1 MGEYNN
7 DVKKVTG
14 VMILEAVMSNPNGD
28 PDNEGAPRV
37 LSDGR
42 GHIHNVSIHRKIRD
56 IVDDKE
62 GVYWKEIKQKHS
74 DEDTSKSADKET
86 QKPEYAVFEQRG
98 VDDNAAVEMLK
109 EENGVNKFLNKYWDV
124 RVFGST
130 FLQEGNNGFTNTGV
144 CKVFDGLSIAPIIS
158 EPKTMTT
165 KKGKQEGK
173 DRGMAPGAYKVVEH
187 AVYVVPF
194 EVNPADAHKTQCT
207 QKDVDIF
214 LAALPYVYDIKSLV
228 RKDVRILNAFAITH
242 KKKLGSIPS
251 HEIFNFFKPKKL
263 TDISQPS
270 TSLDEYELK
279 TLDAF
284 KEAYAGRFEENGT
297 VDLVE
302 ERYK

>member
-1 MGEYNN
+1 MGEITKEYTN

-42 GHIHNVSIHRKIRD
+42 GHIHNVSIHRKVRD

-62 GVYWKEIKQKHS
+62 GEYWKEIANRVS
-74 DEDTSKSADKET
+74 VKEEGNRNI
-86 QKPEYAVFEQRG
+86 EYAVFEQRG
-98 VDDNAAVEMLK
+98 VDDNAAMKMLN
-109 EENGVNKFLNKYWDV
+109 EEDGVNKFLNKYWDV

-130 FLQEGNNGFTNTGV
+130 FLQKGNTGFINTGV
-144 CKVFDGLSIAPIIS
+144 CKVFDGFSIAPIFS
-158 EPKTMTT
+158 EPITLTT

-187 AVYVVPF
+187 GVYVIPF
-194 EVNPADAHKTQCT
+194 EINPADAHKTRCR

-228 RKDVRILNAFAITH
+228 RKDVRILNVFAVTH

-251 HEIFNFFKPKKL
+251 HEIFNFFKPEKL

-270 TSLDEYELK
+270 TSLSEYKLK
-279 TLDAF
+279 TLVEF
-284 KEAYAGRFEENGT
+284 KEAYADRFEDA

-302 ERYK
+302 ARYKD

>member
-1 MGEYNN
+1 MNNEKNYQN

-42 GHIHNVSIHRKIRD
+42 GHIHNVSIHRKERD

-62 GVYWKEIKQKHS
+62 GEIWKELKKSLSIDN
-74 DEDTSKSADKET
+74 DENFS
-86 QKPEYAVFEQRG
+86 VFEQRG
-98 VDDNAAVEMLK
+98 VDDNKAVKLLN
-109 EENGVNKFLNKYWDV
+109 EEDGAQKFCQKYWDI

-130 FLQEGNNGFTNTGV
+130 FLQEKNTGFINTGV
-144 CKVFDGLSIAPIIS
+144 CKVFDGISVAPIVS
-158 EPKTMTT
+158 EPMTMTT

-194 EVNPADAHKTQCT
+194 EVNPADAHKTWCT
-207 QKDVDIF
+207 QKDVDLF
-214 LAALPYVYDIKSLV
+214 LSALPYVYDLKSLV
-228 RKDVRILNAFAITH
+228 RKDVRMLNAFAVTH

-251 HEIFNFFKPKKL
+251 HEIFNFFKPVKN
-263 TDISQPS
+263 TDPLQPS
-270 TSLDEYELK
+270 MDLSEYTLK
-279 TLDAF
+279 T
-284 KEAYAGRFEENGT
+284 KEEFEKNFAGRYEDIK
-297 VDLVE
+297 DLVI
-302 ERYK
+302 ERYQ